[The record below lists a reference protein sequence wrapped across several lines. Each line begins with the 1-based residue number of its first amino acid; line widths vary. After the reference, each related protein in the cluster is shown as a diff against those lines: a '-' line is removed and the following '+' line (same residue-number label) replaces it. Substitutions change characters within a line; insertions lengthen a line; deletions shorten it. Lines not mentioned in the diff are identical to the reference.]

1 MTKTL
6 SRRDF
11 LKLSALGLSSL
22 AFRRIH
28 DFGELA
34 DSENI
39 VRVAIDAS
47 ESVSVYSQPDD
58 KSTIKFQRYRDEIVN
73 VYYEVISDKS
83 PEYNPL
89 WYRVWGGYIHC
100 AHMQRVQVKI
110 NPVPDKLG
118 EGIHPVEITVPFSQS
133 YPAAETRR
141 VDTDLS
147 LVLRHHSLGI
157 GNC

>member
-1 MTKTL
+1 MKKTL

-11 LKLSALGLSSL
+11 LKLGALGISSL

-100 AHMQRVQVKI
+100 AHMQRVHVKI
-110 NPVPDKLG
+110 NPVPEKLG
-118 EGIHPVEITVPFSQS
+118 EGIHPVRSPSRFLRVTCSENRESGHRSIACITGPF
-133 YPAAETRR
+133 T
-141 VDTDLS
+141 
-147 LVLRHHSLGI
+147 G
-157 GNC
+157 